1 MFITIFLF
9 SLSLIAVMIGFKT
22 VELKIQRRLLFSEL
36 RVRADVLSFKIVN
49 KVKKTISILNINNG
63 KMFASFFLNLVFGAV
78 SDTGRKIK
86 LRKLKF
92 IDSLRVNRNLKK
104 KGSASFFLKNV
115 SEYKG
120 KYIK

>member
-1 MFITIFLF
+1 MF
-9 SLSLIAVMIGFKT
+9 SIAMMIGFKT
-22 VELKIQRRLLFSEL
+22 IEQKIQKKLFFSGLRNRGDILTAKTVDELKKAVS
-36 RVRADVLSFKIVN
+36 V
-49 KVKKTISILNINNG
+49 LNIDNTRKLMSSLRNI
-63 KMFASFFLNLVFGAV
+63 VFGAV

-86 LRKLKF
+86 FKKLKF